1 MKGVNLEHQ
10 LKSLYSKS
18 QQRHEKVSI
27 SEKEKLKFGDTLRDT
42 IEQVNQISTQADHA
56 LRGLSATPEE
66 ISQEF
71 AQAGNYHRNIMEA
84 QHNLEAL
91 YRKYQATQKQ
101 S

>member
-1 MKGVNLEHQ
+1 MKGINLEHQ
-10 LKSLYSKS
+10 LKSLYHKS
-18 QQRHEKVSI
+18 QQRHQKVSTP
-27 SEKEKLKFGDTLRDT
+27 EKEKATFGNTLRDT

-71 AQAGNYHRNIMEA
+71 AQAGNYHRKIMEA

-91 YRKYQATQKQ
+91 YRKYQATRNQT
-101 S
+101 